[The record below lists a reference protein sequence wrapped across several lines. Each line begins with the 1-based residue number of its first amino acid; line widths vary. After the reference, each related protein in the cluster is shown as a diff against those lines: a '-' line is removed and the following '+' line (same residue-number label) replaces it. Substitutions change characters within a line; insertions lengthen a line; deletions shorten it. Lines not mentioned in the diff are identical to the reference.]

1 MLKKKIKIWKGDQ
14 EDLLN
19 SRKELW
25 KELRDLETLREKD
38 LVQKAKDF
46 RPINIIGCQYKI
58 VGKIF
63 ANALSLV
70 IGSLVSIEQSTFIRG
85 RQILDDPM
93 ILSKKKKL
101 LLLEDLMLLIHET
114 SKEIKMDSDVAH
126 MIPASKVPMLKPGEF
141 ELCRMRI
148 EHTNTQSMAF
158 MSSSSNNSNNSNG
171 VNNAQGV
178 NTANRVNTVSS
189 QVNTASSLNI
199 DNLSDVM
206 ICAFLASQP
215 NSNHL
220 VNEDLE
226 QIHHDNFEEIDI
238 KWQMAMLTKRAR
250 GFLKNTGRKL
260 NLTENDSVAFD
271 KNKVECYNCHK
282 RGHFVR
288 ECRAPRGLLPPLKSN
303 LSSTGLE
310 ELFNEPKTK
319 KSKDKSNEIEP
330 ESVRK
335 HSDASI
341 IEDWVLD
348 DEEEE
353 VKQKEVKPSINWINF
368 VKVTTNNN
376 PKETFKTGEQPKKN
390 THRKRVNATKAK
402 AKHNAV
408 KGKRG
413 NAVKALAC
421 WGNPHEHLQDKGVI
435 DCGCSRHM
443 TGNMSFL
450 TDYEEINE
458 GYVAFGG
465 NPKRGKIT
473 GTKDKTNGTIKFFI
487 TRVENLMNLR
497 VEVIRY
503 ENETEF
509 KNREMN
515 QFCEVKGK
523 FDRKADEGFFVG
535 YSLNSKAFRVFNS
548 KTRIM
553 EENLHVRFSKNTPNH
568 VGTKASN
575 DAGKEKK
582 PDRDYILLPLWTADS
597 PFSTTSKS
605 SQDNEF
611 QPSNDGA
618 KRVDEDLSKKY
629 ECNDQGEEDNVYN
642 TNRVNT
648 VTSNINVASS
658 SRVNAVGTNI
668 STNLPLD
675 PNMPSLE
682 DISIFEDSHNDED
695 VFGVE
700 ADFHNLDSTFQVS
713 LIPTTRIHKDH
724 PLKQVIRDLHSAP
737 ETRRML
743 KNLEEHGLEHTQEE
757 GIDYDEVFSPV
768 ARIEAI
774 RLFLAY
780 ASFKDFIVYQM
791 DVKSTFLYRKIEEE
805 VYVCQPPGFEDPD
818 FPDKVYKVKKAL
830 YRLHQAPRAWV
841 NAAIDVVK
849 FVLLNE
855 KKVVIN
861 EASIRHDLKLND
873 AEGTSCLFN
882 AVIFEELARIGYD
895 KPSEKLTFYRAFFL
909 PQWKF
914 FIHTILQCISAKT
927 TSWNEFSSTMTSV
940 IICLANNL
948 NFNFLKYILDNLK
961 KNLEAGVP
969 FYMFLRFIQVFVDH
983 QLGDMS
989 HHKDTPIPDTPSSSQ
1004 PHRKH
1009 KTRRKERKETE
1020 VSPTEMHT
1028 EDHVPTTSNDPLP
1041 SGEDK
1046 MQLKELIDLCT
1057 NLSNKVLDLENE
1069 VIEMKSSYKAKIA
1082 ELERRVE
1089 KLKEENMSLTKK
1101 LKSFNTRVE
1110 SSDIKETI
1118 VDKEESP
1125 KQGRKIVD
1133 INADA
1138 EDADVKEV
1146 AEEMVKVMEIT
1157 KIIVDKVSTACGKLT
1172 AANEEPV
1179 STAPTNITTA
1189 PKAKGIV
1196 FMIRKSQQQERFL
1209 QNHRLKIK
1217 AKPNNIDWNEV
1228 VEWVQSRQSDA
1239 VRNYQAL
1246 KRKLV
1251 SVAQARKNMMI
1262 YLKNMAGF
1270 TMDFFKGMSYEEI
1283 RSLFEKEY
1291 TKVQT
1296 LFKEG
1301 LEMDA
1306 ERIKAPRKRTR
1317 KRKCKKIKLLKSKRI
1332 VPDDEDDVFE
1342 NVTPLSSKPPTIVD
1356 YKIFKEGKKG
1366 HFQIIRANA
1375 NHQMYL
1381 AFIIMLKNFN
1391 REDHEV
1397 L

>member
-1 MLKKKIKIWKGDQ
+1 MDDLYNSLKIY
-14 EDLLN
+14 E
-19 SRKELW
+19 
-25 KELRDLETLREKD
+25 
-38 LVQKAKDF
+38 
-46 RPINIIGCQYKI
+46 
-58 VGKIF
+58 
-63 ANALSLV
+63 
-70 IGSLVSIEQSTFIRG
+70 
-85 RQILDDPM
+85 
-93 ILSKKKKL
+93 
-101 LLLEDLMLLIHET
+101 
-114 SKEIKMDSDVAH
+114 
-126 MIPASKVPMLKPGEF
+126 SKVK
-141 ELCRMRI
+141 RI
-148 EHTNTQSMAF
+148 SSSTNTQSMAF

-523 FDRKADEGFFVG
+523 LMRASLLDTHSIVRHSE
-535 YSLNSKAFRVFNS
+535 YSTVKPGLWK
-548 KTRIM
+548 KTYM
-553 EENLHVRFSKNTPNH
+553 L
-568 VGTKASN
+568 GTKASN

-849 FVLLNE
+849 FVLLRQTTTGKELSNPLMAGSLLKTTLPTTLSVLVRKRNE
-855 KKVVIN
+855 KNGNAVRHALTTAIRKLMLLRINLQLMKVVIN

-873 AEGTSCLFN
+873 AE
-882 AVIFEELARIGYD
+882 GYD

-1157 KIIVDKVSTACGKLT
+1157 KIIVDK
-1172 AANEEPV
+1172 
-1179 STAPTNITTA
+1179 
-1189 PKAKGIV
+1189 AKGIV

-1375 NHQMYL
+1375 NHQIPVRRTKTYMETYKNVSQDIRDQLNAEAKAVQIILIGIDNDIYSTVDSCPNACEMWKVIERAKRIARTANLL
-1381 AFIIMLKNFN
+1381 AL
-1391 REDHEV
+1391 V
-1397 L
+1397 AQQ